1 MDAFQ
6 KAVKKAEK
14 SSFQLWLLNKA
25 LHWKIPF
32 NKPHGV
38 SITKITTDGF
48 EVTIPYKSKNLN
60 HIKGVHAC
68 ALATASEYVAGLSLL
83 RKLSSDKYRL
93 IMERMDIRYKYQ
105 GKTSV
110 TAKFELTDEQLKTM
124 VLDPLRESDVIF
136 VNFTSTIY
144 DTKGQLISEA
154 DTRWQIKSW
163 DKVKTKL

>member
-1 MDAFQ
+1 
-6 KAVKKAEK
+6 
-14 SSFQLWLLNKA
+14 
-25 LHWKIPF
+25 
-32 NKPHGV
+32 
-38 SITKITTDGF
+38 
-48 EVTIPYKSKNLN
+48 
-60 HIKGVHAC
+60 
-68 ALATASEYVAGLSLL
+68 
-83 RKLSSDKYRL
+83 
-93 IMERMDIRYKYQ
+93 MERMDIRYKYQ

-124 VLDPLRESDVIF
+124 VLDPLKESDVVF